1 MTDSDRTLIA
11 VLLDRSGSMQTIKA
25 DTEGGLAAY
34 FEQQRSVPKT
44 VEVTLAQF
52 DTTYDVVYANVPL
65 AQVPAP
71 SLQPRGGTALYDALG
86 KLVTSV
92 GSELAGRPEHER
104 PGTVI
109 VVVLTD
115 GHENSSREWTHAA
128 VKSLITQ
135 QQDVYNWTF
144 VFLGANMD
152 AVEVGSNLGFDPGSA
167 ITYAPVAGGV
177 RGAFDALSA
186 YSARAQAAPAG
197 AARRARFSASERRQA
212 DQGK

>member
-1 MTDSDRTLIA
+1 M
-11 VLLDRSGSMQTIKA
+11 
-25 DTEGGLAAY
+25 
-34 FEQQRSVPKT
+34 PKRI
-44 VEVTLAQF
+44 EVTLAQF

-65 AQVPAP
+65 DQVPAP
-71 SLQPRGGTALYDALG
+71 SVQPRGGTALYDALG
-86 KLVTSV
+86 TLVTSV
-92 GSELAGRPEHER
+92 GAELAARPEAER

-197 AARRARFSASERRQA
+197 SPGRASFSDSERRQA
-212 DQGK
+212 GQDT

>member
-34 FEQQRSVPKT
+34 FEQQRSVPKKI
-44 VEVTLAQF
+44 EVTLAQF

-71 SLQPRGGTALYDALG
+71 SLHPRGGTALYDALG

-92 GSELAGRPEHER
+92 GAELADRPEHDR

-109 VVVLTD
+109 IVVLTD

>member
-34 FEQQRSVPKT
+34 FEQQRSVPKKI
-44 VEVTLAQF
+44 EVTLAQF

-92 GSELAGRPEHER
+92 GSELAERPEHER

-177 RGAFDALSA
+177 RGAFDALAA

-197 AARRARFSASERRQA
+197 APRRANFSASERRQA
-212 DQGK
+212 DQGS

>member
-1 MTDSDRTLIA
+1 M
-11 VLLDRSGSMQTIKA
+11 
-25 DTEGGLAAY
+25 AAY
-34 FEQQRSVPKT
+34 FEQQREVPKKI
-44 VEVTLAQF
+44 EVTLAQF
-52 DTTYDVVYANVPL
+52 DTTYDVVYANLPL
-65 AQVPAP
+65 EQVPAP
-71 SLQPRGGTALYDALG
+71 NLQPRGGTALYDALG

-92 GSELAGRPEHER
+92 GTELAARPEHER

-109 VVVLTD
+109 IVVLTD

-152 AVEVGSNLGFDPGSA
+152 AVEVGSNLGFDPGSS

-186 YSARAQAAPAG
+186 YSSRAQAAPAG
-197 AARRARFSASERRQA
+197 AVRRARFSDAERKQA
-212 DQGK
+212 DQ